1 MLHKT
6 IELSEKFPRATLR
19 TYVSDDVPELKM
31 PPRHAVM
38 VIPGGGYRMVSDRE
52 AEPIVKMFFAAGFN
66 VFLLKYTVGEGAAN
80 YAPLIEASLAI
91 KHIRENAQAY
101 NIDPA
106 YVFVC
111 GFSAGG
117 HLAASTGTLWNIP
130 EVKAAIGDA
139 PEGINKPTGM
149 ILSYPVILYSHKGSF
164 HNLCGTTEP
173 TEDQISKFSLERF
186 VTPET
191 PPAFLWHT
199 FNDKT
204 VPVQNSLTFAQRLH
218 DCGVPFEM
226 HIFPKGDHGLSL
238 ANGET
243 WSQKPGMINPHVACW
258 IELAIKWLR
267 TFSN

>member
-6 IELSEKFPRATLR
+6 FELSPKYPGATLT
-19 TYVSDDVPELKM
+19 TYVSSDTPELKM
-31 PPRHAVM
+31 PPRRAM
-38 VIPGGGYRMVSDRE
+38 LVIPGGGYRFVSDRE

-66 VFLLKYTVGEGAAN
+66 VFLLKYSVGPEAVN

-91 KHIRENAQAY
+91 KHIRESADEY
-101 NIDPA
+101 NIDPN

-130 EVKAAIGDA
+130 EVKAELGDS

-149 ILSYPVILYSHKGSF
+149 ILCYPVIYYSHKGSF

-173 TEDQISKFSLERF
+173 TEEQIERFSLERH

-199 FNDKT
+199 FSDKT
-204 VPVQNSLTFAQRLH
+204 VPVQNSLIFAQKLQE
-218 DCGVPFEM
+218 CGVPFEM
-226 HIFPKGDHGLSL
+226 HIFPAGTHGLSL
-238 ANGET
+238 ASEET
-243 WSQKPGMINPHVACW
+243 WSQKPDMIVPHVQCW
-258 IELAIKWLR
+258 IDLAIKWAKELK
-267 TFSN
+267 